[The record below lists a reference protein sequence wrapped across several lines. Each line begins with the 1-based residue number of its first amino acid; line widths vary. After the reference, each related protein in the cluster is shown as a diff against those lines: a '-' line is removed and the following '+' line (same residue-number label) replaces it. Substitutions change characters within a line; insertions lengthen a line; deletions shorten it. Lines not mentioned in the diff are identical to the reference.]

1 MTTIICHCPAP
12 SSTGAINIVLRNC
25 CLVSLLSAVL
35 SQACLAQLPSEL
47 SELAEEYDCREIPN
61 FSDSFSDVTNP
72 PYAYG
77 YLEGEREDS
86 VVFWC
91 ERDTDGYDKYRL
103 VVHSKVEGL
112 LQCPATFD
120 TSNYP
125 GGLSIVRNP
134 VLPLS
139 LFWNVEDRERGP
151 HVYVKG
157 NFIKSDK
164 GGTSTTFYCHKGKWL
179 VYLQH

>member
-1 MTTIICHCPAP
+1 MVRVSPSLLPA
-12 SSTGAINIVLRNC
+12 SFVINIMLRNC
-25 CLVSLLSAVL
+25 CLGTLLYAAI
-35 SQACLAQLPSEL
+35 SQACLAQLPPEL
-47 SELAEEYDCREIPN
+47 SELAEEYGCREIPN
-61 FSDSFSDVTNP
+61 FYDRPGHVTNP

-77 YLEGEREDS
+77 YLEGEKKDS

-120 TSNYP
+120 TGNL

-139 LFWNVEDRERGP
+139 LFWNVEDRENGP
-151 HVYVKG
+151 HIYVKD
-157 NFIKSDK
+157 NFIKRDDGSDA
-164 GGTSTTFYCHKGKWL
+164 TTFYCHKGKWL
-179 VYLQH
+179 VYVQH